1 MRTIMVSANRWAHL
15 RLTSQ
20 RIFRFVLWEGM
31 WLLYEKVPW
40 ALGLSLG
47 MLLSDGGWI
56 NTPSMF
62 STVGLSALPSRRS
75 QHDDCTLL
83 CCLVAR
89 SMAYIIVPFL
99 RWNLEAVP
107 IFCGGNL
114 SYSVSCDWRLSR
126 AFVTCGAVMSSS
138 NSMETLWHHYCY
150 CCQLLS
156 KGTEGE
162 RSQDTC
168 ARSLRHR

>member
-1 MRTIMVSANRWAHL
+1 MVVGSTLHPCSAQSVCLHCHLEEASMMTAH
-15 RLTSQ
+15 SCAV
-20 RIFRFVLWEGM
+20 F
-31 WLLYEKVPW
+31 
-40 ALGLSLG
+40 
-47 MLLSDGGWI
+47 
-56 NTPSMF
+56 
-62 STVGLSALPSRRS
+62 
-75 QHDDCTLL
+75 
-83 CCLVAR
+83 VAR

-150 CCQLLS
+150 CRQLLS

-168 ARSLRHR
+168 ARSLRHRQRQILQIPEASAALTQWVSQHSHWGTF